1 MLKRILRAYKKF
13 KIEYKRFKLEWTR
26 AWLDIEDNEND

>member
-1 MLKRILRAYKKF
+1 MLKRILRAYRKF
-13 KIEYKRFKLEWTR
+13 KIEYKRFKLEWKR

>member
-1 MLKRILRAYKKF
+1 MLKRILRAYRKF

>member
-1 MLKRILRAYKKF
+1 MHKIIRAYRKFKIAYKKF
-13 KIEYKRFKLEWTR
+13 KLDWTR